1 MKSVF
6 PAERVRLKDGV
17 LPHQEIREWEFQTT
31 PGGARPAQ
39 TSQIKIYLGSQRG
52 RCRKGFS
59 PRWMIHFQIHN
70 APFMPA

>member
-31 PGGARPAQ
+31 QGGLVLLKHPKLKY
-39 TSQIKIYLGSQRG
+39 TLGVKEDDVEG
-52 RCRKGFS
+52 DFLHVG
-59 PRWMIHFQIHN
+59 
-70 APFMPA
+70 

>member
-31 PGGARPAQ
+31 QGGLVPLKHPKLKY
-39 TSQIKIYLGSQRG
+39 TLGVKEDDVERDFLHVG
-52 RCRKGFS
+52 
-59 PRWMIHFQIHN
+59 
-70 APFMPA
+70 